1 MQREVTVKFERF
13 NLAFWR
19 WREEDQLNIVI
30 QVVGLIMTKATILE
44 ILIKLFLLWI
54 PSRTDKVPPI
64 TAVNTF
70 FIIIYLFVCFC
81 VCFVVGYVTAS
92 LCNCFL
98 EVLVDHKSITMHTYV
113 HTYSHIYTHPHTNI
127 NFCLQYIMIV
137 VWWYLV
143 FTILTSNI
151 LTML

>member
-1 MQREVTVKFERF
+1 
-13 NLAFWR
+13 
-19 WREEDQLNIVI
+19 
-30 QVVGLIMTKATILE
+30 MTKATILE

-70 FIIIYLFVCFC
+70 FIVIYLFVCFC

-98 EVLVDHKSITMHTYV
+98 EVLVDDNLSQV
-113 HTYSHIYTHPHTNI
+113 HNNAHIFTH
-127 NFCLQYIMIV
+127 
-137 VWWYLV
+137 
-143 FTILTSNI
+143 ILTYIHPS
-151 LTML
+151 TH